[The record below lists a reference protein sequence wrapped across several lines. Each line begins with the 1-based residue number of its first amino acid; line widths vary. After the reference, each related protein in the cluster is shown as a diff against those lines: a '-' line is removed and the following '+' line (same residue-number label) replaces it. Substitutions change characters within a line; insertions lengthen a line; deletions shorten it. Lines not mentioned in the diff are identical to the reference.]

1 MGAKYLK
8 TAGSK
13 LGSYKFLQNVFA
25 RTENRSTFIKL
36 TKVHRGAFWKE
47 KRPRSTVIG
56 LSGTLSSKSSKKDT
70 VSFVVKE
77 PCPVVESQL
86 IHFFLRGAYWSCIF
100 SLFIWRA
107 KVWNLAICSFFSLV
121 FSLFLLL
128 AQKCVFFFL
137 SVSRWHKKIDGQF
150 RSLI

>member
-107 KVWNLAICSFFSLV
+107 KVWNLAICSLSR
-121 FSLFLLL
+121 
-128 AQKCVFFFL
+128 CFL
-137 SVSRWHKKIDGQF
+137 SFCCWHKNVYFSFFPWANGTKRLTGN
-150 RSLI
+150 LGA